1 MIHGCAAEDRKGGGL
16 AIHVGCLG
24 DRRLRGRH
32 HRAAAASRQSPKA
45 AVNPLECVSE
55 SLRSTEKGSGKRVS
69 MIIVTGRPSWCCG
82 ILSAPDDAMLV
93 GSFPKKK
100 DCN

>member
-1 MIHGCAAEDRKGGGL
+1 
-16 AIHVGCLG
+16 
-24 DRRLRGRH
+24 
-32 HRAAAASRQSPKA
+32 
-45 AVNPLECVSE
+45 
-55 SLRSTEKGSGKRVS
+55 